1 VASNKFNPR
10 NRWLPGEKTRR
21 GKCKMYH
28 NVLVGLPGKETETNI
43 FAIKL
48 QR

>member
-1 VASNKFNPR
+1 MKGEHVCF
-10 NRWLPGEKTRR
+10 LFQGEKTRR